1 VKEVQTAGL
10 RLRAIIKACLSSCH
24 LHQQLLWGKQL
35 VLFFALTSPCLAAS
49 TYPALRPPNYAICR
63 VAGGGGG
70 SSKMV
75 VIIAQGGGGGDASTR
90 KSRQAVASSSGAAG
104 LISPRQQTHREI

>member
-1 VKEVQTAGL
+1 VKELQKAGL
-10 RLRAIIKACLSSCH
+10 RLLAIIKACLSSCH
-24 LHQQLLWGKQL
+24 LHKQLLWGKQL

-63 VAGGGGG
+63 VAGGGSG

-75 VIIAQGGGGGDASTR
+75 VIIAQGGGGDASTR